1 MARFT
6 LCECGN
12 KIPQAAKGPM
22 RMKCDACRRHVRK
35 NVIIS
40 WPSNTTIN
48 SDLPTPLVE
57 QVKGALIAVN
67 KVDTPEGALA
77 LYVAAMLDKGGH
89 TAQGAAALAREL
101 RQTMVIV
108 TAGAVTQDDPVDEL
122 RRRRNGA

>member
-12 KIPQAAKGPM
+12 KIPQATKGPM
-22 RMKCDACRRHVRK
+22 RLKCDACRRHVRK
-35 NVIIS
+35 NAIVS
-40 WPSNTTIN
+40 
-48 SDLPTPLVE
+48 LPTNYDVSKAEGKIVDQVRASLV
-57 QVKGALIAVN
+57 AVN

-101 RQTMVIV
+101 RQTMIVV
-108 TAGAVTQDDPVDEL
+108 TAGAVSSDDPVDEL